1 MTRADT
7 VVYIYPMAKWVSF
20 RSIAESHIKELRK
33 YYNVQ
38 TFDEESTTI
47 VFTILPYT
55 CSPPI
60 IMHPFF
66 YPIARY
72 EKILKQK
79 LGGIQNIIGVDV
91 ADSNHISQYAVQLT
105 ENAEALIVP
114 SNFARNTY
122 VNSGCRKPVYV
133 VNHGVPDEWIGRII
147 DKPKALKQLLDYKY
161 ESGKKLIQTWVMHSW
176 YRKGED
182 LAYEVFNKLLEERDD
197 VALVVRRPGTIDVY
211 DSKID
216 YSITEGLTASPLT
229 INAKPKLSILSLWLE
244 DYKIEELMSICDIFL
259 LTSRGGGFEHPPL
272 LAMSKGE
279 VVIGAR
285 GGAWEDYIPQW
296 LLIDSHESL
305 QLLPGNPIHD
315 GVGIEIEV
323 EKAVD
328 KLHEIIDSMDE
339 YKSRIAEYVNEKIR
353 EEFTWSKIGLKLKEI
368 IGRYVYEL
376 IGRPV
381 PSIG

>member
-1 MTRADT
+1 MIRADT

-38 TFDEESTTI
+38 IFDEESTTI
-47 VFTILPYT
+47 VFTILLYT

-60 IMHPFF
+60 ILHPFF

-79 LGGIQNIIGVDV
+79 LGRIQNIIGVDV
-91 ADSNHISQYAVQLT
+91 ADSNHISQYAVELT

-147 DKPKALKQLLDYKY
+147 DKPKALKQLLDYKK

-182 LAYEVFNKLLEERDD
+182 LAYEVFNKLVEERDD

-216 YSITEGLTASPLT
+216 YSMIGNSLT
-229 INAKPKLSILSLWLE
+229 INARPKLSILSLWLE

-285 GGAWEDYIPQW
+285 GSAWEDYIPQW

-315 GVGIEIEV
+315 GIGVEIEV

-328 KLHEIIDSMDE
+328 KLHEIIDNMDE

-368 IGRYVYEL
+368 IGRYIHEF

-381 PSIG
+381 PSIR

>member
-1 MTRADT
+1 
-7 VVYIYPMAKWVSF
+7 MAKWVSF

>member
-1 MTRADT
+1 MIRADT

-38 TFDEESTTI
+38 IFDEESTTI
-47 VFTILPYT
+47 VFTILLYT

-60 IMHPFF
+60 ILHPFF

-79 LGGIQNIIGVDV
+79 LGRIQNIIGVDV
-91 ADSNHISQYAVQLT
+91 AGSNHISQYAVELT

-147 DKPKALKQLLDYKY
+147 DKPKALKQLLDYKK

-182 LAYEVFNKLLEERDD
+182 LAYEVFNKLVEERDD

-216 YSITEGLTASPLT
+216 YSMIGNSLT
-229 INAKPKLSILSLWLE
+229 INARPKLSILPLWLE

-272 LAMSKGE
+272 LAMSKAE

-315 GVGIEIEV
+315 GVGVEIEV

-328 KLHEIIDSMDE
+328 KLHEIIDNMDE
-339 YKSRIAEYVNEKIR
+339 YKSRIAEYVNEKIT
-353 EEFTWSKIGLKLKEI
+353 EELTWSKIGLKLKEI
-368 IGRYVYEL
+368 IGRYIYEF

-381 PSIG
+381 PSIR

>member
-1 MTRADT
+1 MIRADT

-38 TFDEESTTI
+38 IFDEESTVI
-47 VFTILPYT
+47 VFTILLYAY
-55 CSPPI
+55 SPPI
-60 IMHPFF
+60 ILHPFF

-114 SNFARNTY
+114 SNFSRNTY

-147 DKPKALKQLLDYKY
+147 DKPKALKQLLDYKK
-161 ESGKKLIQTWVMHSW
+161 ESAKKLIQTWVMHSW

-182 LAYEVFNKLLEERDD
+182 LAYEVFNKLVEERHD
-197 VALVVRRPGTIDVY
+197 VALVVRRLGTIDVY
-211 DSKID
+211 DSRID
-216 YSITEGLTASPLT
+216 YSMIENSLT
-229 INAKPKLSILSLWLE
+229 INARPKLSILSLWLE

-315 GVGIEIEV
+315 GVGVEIEV
-323 EKAVD
+323 EKAVN
-328 KLHEIIDSMDE
+328 KLHEIIDNMDD

-368 IGRYVYEL
+368 IGRYIHEF

-381 PSIG
+381 PSIR